1 MVLALRFSNLL
12 LAKPFSAFAAVVT
25 LLLPLGIAAQDESA
39 LEGDRAG
46 SAERDCAV
54 MHFGEGCWSVAFYA
68 GYGIPF
74 KFDDANTQVEDSA
87 FVALFPR
94 GAVGLTDALGDGWYR
109 GNIELG
115 LEGHFLIQTTPH
127 SGSAWGASLLL
138 RYNFLANGR
147 FVPFL
152 EVGGG
157 LIDLDFD
164 LDSRADGVNFALQGG
179 VGLQWLVWDRAA
191 ITAQWRYHHIS
202 NGRVNEP
209 NVSVDNSLFL
219 IGATFFLD

>member
-1 MVLALRFSNLL
+1 MMNPLRLVSVLFPICL
-12 LAKPFSAFAAVVT
+12 
-25 LLLPLGIAAQDESA
+25 AAQA
-39 LEGDRAG
+39 LAGTDVDR
-46 SAERDCAV
+46 AERDCAEIR
-54 MHFGEGCWSVAFYA
+54 FGEGCFNLGFHA

-74 KFDDANTQVEDSA
+74 HFDDANTQVEDSA

-94 GAVGLTDALGDGWYR
+94 GAVGLTDPLLGDHWFR

-127 SGSAWGASLLL
+127 SGSAWGVSLLL
-138 RYNFLANGR
+138 RYNFLAKDR

-157 LIDLDFD
+157 LIDLDFG
-164 LDSRADGVNFALQGG
+164 LGSRADGFNFALQGSVG
-179 VGLQWLVWDRAA
+179 VQWLVWKRTA

-209 NVSVDNSLFL
+209 NVSTDHSLFL
-219 IGATFFLD
+219 IGTTFFLD